1 MSLSKTEIKV
11 NLDLPF
17 FAIQEEAG
25 VITFQDFWNHKF
37 WVVIFTF

>member
-17 FAIQEEAG
+17 SAIQEEAG
-25 VITFQDFWNHKF
+25 VIMFQDFWI
-37 WVVIFTF
+37 VIFIF